1 MSNDVMLSVVV
12 PSVNGWG
19 DLEGCLEALERESA
33 TLPLEVLVVERCGA
47 AVRNAAAQRF
57 PWVTLMAVDASATI
71 PDMRARAFAAAR
83 SASVAVIED
92 HVLVPAGWA
101 QAMLDARVT
110 ARVVG
115 GGVRN
120 AATHTLLDW
129 AAFLCEY
136 SHLLPPL
143 PAGES
148 AWVTGNN
155 TVYDRELLLRHA
167 DVIAQGGWENQLH
180 DAIRSSGVALVCRPD
195 IVVDHKKH
203 YTFGEYFS
211 QRYLYARS
219 YAGARVASAPLSRR
233 IAYGLAAFAL
243 PPLLLWRTTA
253 RTLRKQVPRSLALRS
268 IPYTALFVCAWG
280 AGEVMGY
287 WFGAGDSLRKVC

>member
-1 MSNDVMLSVVV
+1 MTVPALSVVV

-19 DLEGCLEALERESA
+19 DLEGCLAALEREGA
-33 TLPLEVLVVERCGA
+33 GTALQVLVVERCGA
-47 AVRNAAAQRF
+47 SVRERVAARF
-57 PWVTLMAVDASATI
+57 PWVQPLPVGPEVSI
-71 PDMRARAFAAAR
+71 PQMRALAFDRATAP
-83 SASVAVIED
+83 SVAVIED
-92 HVLVPAGWA
+92 HVLVPPGWA
-101 QAMLDARVT
+101 RALLLARES
-110 ARVVG
+110 AAVVG

-120 AATHTLLDW
+120 SATGSLLDW

-143 PAGES
+143 PAGAS
-148 AWVTGNN
+148 DWVTGNN
-155 TVYDRELLLRHA
+155 TVYDRALLESHREVTHA
-167 DVIAQGGWENQLH
+167 GRWENFLH
-180 DAIRSSGVALVCRPD
+180 DTLRGEGVALVCRPD

-219 YAGARVASAPLSRR
+219 YAGARVADAPPLHRL
-233 IAYGLAAFAL
+233 AFGLAAFAL
-243 PPLLLWRTTA
+243 PPLLLWRTVS
-253 RTLRKQVPRSLALRS
+253 RTMRKQVDRKLVWQTVPL
-268 IPYTALFVCAWG
+268 TALFVCAWG